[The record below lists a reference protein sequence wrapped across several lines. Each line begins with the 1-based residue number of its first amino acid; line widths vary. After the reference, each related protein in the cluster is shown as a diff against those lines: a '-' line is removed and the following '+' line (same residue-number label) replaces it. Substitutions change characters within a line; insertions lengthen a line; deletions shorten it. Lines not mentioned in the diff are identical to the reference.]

1 LWLSIESDLRFLS
14 HRDTVRAVER
24 AAARAHLPVKYTQ
37 GFNPHPVLSLAC
49 PRPVGVASLAD
60 LAVMQ
65 LTRPMPAEKLLGLLN
80 AQAPG
85 GMTFTRAE
93 VLQTKAPPQVRRV
106 DYDVPIEQAMQAR
119 LADLAAK
126 FNQADAW
133 PVERGADQSAQG
145 ATGPAKAHRAR
156 TIDLKALVR
165 DLRLEDGRLR
175 FSLASDGQ
183 VWARP
188 GEVLEAVGL
197 DARAD
202 LARLVRTNVQYD
214 L

>member
-1 LWLSIESDLRFLS
+1 MAIESDLRFLS

-65 LTRPMPAEKLLGLLN
+65 LTRPMSAERLLGLLN
-80 AQAPG
+80 AQSPG

-106 DYDVPIEQAMQAR
+106 DYEAPVEQARQAKV
-119 LADLAAK
+119 ADLAAK

-133 PVERGADQSAQG
+133 PVERGADQSAQQ
-145 ATGPAKAHRAR
+145 ARGPAKARRAR
-156 TIDLKALVR
+156 IVDLKALVS

-175 FSLASDGQ
+175 FSLVSDGQ
-183 VWARP
+183 IWARP

-197 DARAD
+197 DGRTD
-202 LARLVRTNVQYD
+202 LARLVRTNVRYD

>member
-1 LWLSIESDLRFLS
+1 LAIESDLRFLS

-65 LTRPMPAEKLLGLLN
+65 LTRAMPAETLLGLLN
-80 AQAPG
+80 GQSPG
-85 GMTFTRAE
+85 GMTFIRAE
-93 VLQTKAPPQVRRV
+93 VLQAKAPPRVRRV
-106 DYDVPIEQAMQAR
+106 DYDAPVDQAR
-119 LADLAAK
+119 QANVADLAAK

-133 PVERGADQSAQG
+133 AVERGADRPAQG
-145 ATGPAKAHRAR
+145 APGPAKARRAR
-156 TIDLKALVR
+156 TVDLKALVVG
-165 DLRLEDGRLR
+165 LRLEDGRLR
-175 FSLASDGQ
+175 FSLVSDGQ
-183 VWARP
+183 IWARP

-197 DARAD
+197 DGRTD
-202 LARLVRTNVQYD
+202 LARLVRTDVLYD

>member
-1 LWLSIESDLRFLS
+1 MVIESDLRFLS
-14 HRDTVRAVER
+14 HKDTVRAVER
-24 AAARAHLPVKYTQ
+24 AAARAKLPVKYSQ
-37 GFNPHPVLSLAC
+37 GFNPRPILSLAC

-65 LTRPMPAEKLLGLLN
+65 LTEPMPAEKLLGLLN
-80 AQAPG
+80 DKAPD

-93 VLQTKAPPQVRRV
+93 VLQAKAPPQPRRV
-106 DYDVPIEQAMQAR
+106 DYDAPIEQDMRAR
-119 LADLAAK
+119 LADLADK
-126 FNQADAW
+126 FNRADAW
-133 PVERGADQSAQG
+133 PVERGADKSANG
-145 ATGPAKAHRAR
+145 ATRPVQAR
-156 TIDLKALVR
+156 RGRTVDLKALVR
-165 DLRLEDGRLR
+165 DLRLEDGCLR
-175 FSLASDGQ
+175 FSLVSDGQ

-197 DARAD
+197 DGRTD

>member
-1 LWLSIESDLRFLS
+1 LVIESDLRFLS
-14 HRDTVRAVER
+14 HRDAVRAVER
-24 AAARAHLPVKYTQ
+24 AAARAKLPVKYSQ
-37 GFNPHPVLSLAC
+37 GFNPRPILSLAC

-65 LTRPMPAEKLLGLLN
+65 LTEAMPAEKLLGLLN
-80 AQAPG
+80 SQAPD

-93 VLQTKAPPQVRRV
+93 VLQAKAPPQVRRV
-106 DYDVPIEQAMQAR
+106 DYDAPIEQAK
-119 LADLAAK
+119 LADIVSR

-133 PVERGADQSAQG
+133 PVERGADRPAVG
-145 ATGPAKAHRAR
+145 AAGPAKARRAR

-175 FSLASDGQ
+175 FSLVSDGQ

-188 GEVLEAVGL
+188 GEVLDAVGL
-197 DARAD
+197 DGRTD

>member
-1 LWLSIESDLRFLS
+1 
-14 HRDTVRAVER
+14 
-24 AAARAHLPVKYTQ
+24 
-37 GFNPHPVLSLAC
+37 
-49 PRPVGVASLAD
+49 VASLAD

-65 LTRPMPAEKLLGLLN
+65 LTEAMPAEKLLGLLN
-80 AQAPG
+80 SQAPG

-93 VLQTKAPPQVRRV
+93 VLQAKAPPQVRRV
-106 DYDVPIEQAMQAR
+106 DYDAPIEQEGQAK

-126 FNQADAW
+126 FNQADSW
-133 PVERGADQSAQG
+133 PVERGADVPAQG
-145 ATGPAKAHRAR
+145 AQGHAKARRVR
-156 TIDLKALVR
+156 TIDLKDLVR

-175 FSLASDGQ
+175 FSLVSDGQ

-197 DARAD
+197 DGRTD
-202 LARLVRTNVQYD
+202 LARLVRTNVRYD

>member
-1 LWLSIESDLRFLS
+1 LAIESDLRFLS

-37 GFNPHPVLSLAC
+37 GFNPHPVLSLA
-49 PRPVGVASLAD
+49 D

-65 LTRPMPAEKLLGLLN
+65 LTRPMPAETLLGLLN

-93 VLQTKAPPQVRRV
+93 VLQAKAPPRVRRV
-106 DYDVPIEQAMQAR
+106 DYDAPIEQAGQAQ

-133 PVERGADQSAQG
+133 PVERGADRSAQG
-145 ATGPAKAHRAR
+145 ARGPAKAHRAR

-202 LARLVRTNVQYD
+202 LARLVRMNVRYD

>member
-1 LWLSIESDLRFLS
+1 LTIESDLRFLS

-24 AAARAHLPVKYTQ
+24 AAARARLPVKYTQ
-37 GFNPHPVLSLAC
+37 GFNPHPILSLAC

-65 LTRPMPAEKLLGLLN
+65 LTEPMPAQTLLDLLN
-80 AQAPG
+80 AQAPR

-93 VLQTKAPPQVRRV
+93 VLQAKAPPRVRRV
-106 DYDVPIEQAMQAR
+106 DYEAPIDQAGQAR
-119 LADLAAK
+119 LADRAAK

-133 PVERGADQSAQG
+133 PVERGAETPAHG
-145 ATGPAKAHRAR
+145 ATRPAKARRTR
-156 TIDLKALVR
+156 TIDLKALVGG
-165 DLRLEDGRLR
+165 LRLEDGRLR

-197 DARAD
+197 DGRTD
-202 LARLVRTNVQYD
+202 LARLVRTDVRYD

>member
-1 LWLSIESDLRFLS
+1 LVIESDLRFLS
-14 HRDTVRAVER
+14 HRDAVRAVER
-24 AAARAHLPVKYTQ
+24 AAARARLPLKYTQ

-65 LTRPMPAEKLLGLLN
+65 LTRPMTPERLLGPLN
-80 AQAPG
+80 EQCPD

-93 VLQTKAPPQVRRV
+93 VLQAKAPPQVRRV
-106 DYDVPIEQAMQAR
+106 DYDAPIEQAEQAK
-119 LADLAAK
+119 LADIVSR
-126 FNQADAW
+126 FNRADSW
-133 PVERGADQSAQG
+133 PVERGADRPAVG
-145 ATGPAKAHRAR
+145 AAGPAKPRRAR

-175 FSLASDGQ
+175 FSLVRDGQ

-188 GEVLEAVGL
+188 GEVLDAVGL
-197 DARAD
+197 DGRTD
-202 LARLVRTNVQYD
+202 LARLVRTNVLYD

>member
-1 LWLSIESDLRFLS
+1 MVIESDLRFLS

-24 AAARAHLPVKYTQ
+24 AAARARLPVKYTQ

-80 AQAPG
+80 AQSPG

-93 VLQTKAPPQVRRV
+93 VLQAKAPPQVRRV
-106 DYDVPIEQAMQAR
+106 DYEAPIEQAGQAK
-119 LADLAAK
+119 LAELAAK

-133 PVERGADQSAQG
+133 PVERGVDQSPK
-145 ATGPAKAHRAR
+145 GPRGSAKARRVR
-156 TIDLKALVR
+156 TIGLKALVR

-175 FSLASDGQ
+175 FSLVSDGQ

-197 DARAD
+197 DGRTD

>member
-1 LWLSIESDLRFLS
+1 MTIESDLRFLS

-65 LTRPMPAEKLLGLLN
+65 LTRPMPAERLLGLLN

-85 GMTFTRAE
+85 GMTFIRAE
-93 VLQTKAPPQVRRV
+93 VLQTKAPPRVRRV
-106 DYDVPIEQAMQAR
+106 DYDVPIKQAMQAQ

-133 PVERGADQSAQG
+133 PVERGADASAQG

-202 LARLVRTNVQYD
+202 LARLIRTNVRYD

>member
-1 LWLSIESDLRFLS
+1 MSRKLWWTALISAWILAMAF
-14 HRDTVRAVER
+14 
-24 AAARAHLPVKYTQ
+24 AAACSK
-37 GFNPHPVLSLAC
+37 
-49 PRPVGVASLAD
+49 
-60 LAVMQ
+60 
-65 LTRPMPAEKLLGLLN
+65 
-80 AQAPG
+80 
-85 GMTFTRAE
+85 
-93 VLQTKAPPQVRRV
+93 
-106 DYDVPIEQAMQAR
+106 
-119 LADLAAK
+119 
-126 FNQADAW
+126 
-133 PVERGADQSAQG
+133 
-145 ATGPAKAHRAR
+145 GPAKAHHAR